1 MTLPLISAVGGISL
15 NAAAPA
21 TPTASAS
28 ASAQSAGALAG
39 EGLRGAEQLGG
50 GQALGAAGAQA
61 PSAGAGVQEVQG
73 TAGSEASG
81 GGEGPS
87 EQGSGGFGSALTE
100 AISSLEG
107 TQHTAD
113 SAAQALATGT
123 VKEPESAVVK
133 VEDAALAMQLAAQL
147 RTKATEAVQTIFQTQ
162 V

>member
-15 NAAAPA
+15 NAATAA
-21 TPTASAS
+21 TPAASVS
-28 ASAQSAGALAG
+28 PSAQSAGALAG
-39 EGLRGAEQLGG
+39 E
-50 GQALGAAGAQA
+50 ALGAAGTQS
-61 PSAGAGVQEVQG
+61 PSAAAGVQEVQG
-73 TAGSEASG
+73 TAGSEASA
-81 GGEGPS
+81 GGEGLS
-87 EQGSGGFGSALTE
+87 EKGSGGFGSALTE

-107 TQHTAD
+107 TQRTAD

-133 VEDAALAMQLAAQL
+133 VEDAALSMQLAAQL